1 MKKIISKSFSSINNN
16 TISIFNNKSNRF
28 RDNVEIT
35 QKIMNVDTKGTAS
48 YTIKKMTNEIL
59 PNIEKFVEK
68 RLLEDFSNQLTP
80 LEKDAVQ
87 DAYGIRRYKI
97 DNSNNKEENKKDAE
111 VPDKNIIEFNRQNPI
126 TNKSFNKLSFVDI
139 GKIILL
145 SRFQALT
152 TFPVSSYGNMFEHFS
167 IGKEVGLLVREEGV
181 VLKNAFSYIKTPKE
195 RKPLVDSIKNQL
207 LRNKNFDIH
216 SLLKNNFLFYSTI
229 YQEIAEK
236 ILDFIND
243 HKDERVRFFFN
254 HQDLFDGLI
263 SCLMD
268 NLKNFNFAVSLLC
281 LEKTNLVLIEGI
293 VMYFYKK
300 YGTSSSLNKNE
311 LNELDH
317 RVTSKDLS
325 TYKYWFQI
333 QSILDNFSITL
344 TKELIEEDLKQ
355 LESKEK
361 KLEFNKNAI
370 SNKFEFK
377 VNSERF
383 ICHDLESYFHDS
395 LSMEEKNFQE
405 KSQKANEY
413 LPEIYCEDKKFKPIE
428 YKPYFKNNTIDI
440 GDIVNKNYKLL
451 GFNSG
456 TILAGEAGNG
466 KSGILAFLHA
476 WAKSNNWFVIPLYN
490 GKKLTVEPLE
500 DLEDHPNGLIIQKAS
515 AKEILLDIKATN
527 IDLLNKITTFK
538 NYGKCNIIGEYD
550 GKFPTMP
557 SLWDPVREVFTDA
570 WKVFNLHDENFAFKN
585 NPEYMK
591 RISDYIP
598 NPKNLL
604 EVVNFG
610 LTNDKFAINAIAEVM
625 INLKYNKETKVMT
638 LVDDYNFFFRS
649 TNYFSYKYANYY
661 RSKVPPFAMALI
673 RLFMDFDGHLT
684 YNGVKVCATSSSFYY
699 RHNCEVKDFGF
710 PEFQSTRIKNL
721 GIKEIANLCHYFNE
735 NGKLGRGNIN
745 YNEILYF
752 KNFSQGNIGEIMK
765 CMTYNYEYAELPTY
779 NNYLKR
785 KAYGESLKNKNIESK
800 KIQVEKSKL
809 KNQRRIE
816 RINDTRN
823 KFNTDDMYI

>member
-1 MKKIISKSFSSINNN
+1 MKKIISKSFSVINSN
-16 TISIFNNKSNRF
+16 TISLFNSKSNKF
-28 RDNVEIT
+28 RENIEAT
-35 QKIMNVDTKGTAS
+35 QKMVNVDTKGTAS
-48 YTIKKMTNEIL
+48 FTIKKMTNEIL

-80 LEKDAVQ
+80 LEKEAIQ
-87 DAYGIRRYKI
+87 DSYGIRRYKI
-97 DNSNNKEENKKDAE
+97 DNSKGEASNKKDLE
-111 VPDKNIIEFNRQNPI
+111 VNDSDGNIFYRKNPI
-126 TNKSFNKLSFVDI
+126 TNKSFNKLSYVDV
-139 GKIILL
+139 GKIIVL
-145 SRFQALT
+145 SKFQFFT
-152 TFPVSSYGNMFEHFS
+152 TFPVSSYGDMFNHFS
-167 IGKEVGLLVREEGV
+167 IGKEIGLLLREEGI

-195 RKPLVDSIKNQL
+195 RKPFLDSLKQQL
-207 LRNKNFDIH
+207 LKNRNFDIH
-216 SLLKNNFLFYSTI
+216 SLIKNNFLFYSI
-229 YQEIAEK
+229 VHQYIAEK

-243 HKDERVRFFFN
+243 HKDERIRFFFN

-281 LEKTNLVLIEGI
+281 FDKSSDQLIENT
-293 VMYFYKK
+293 VMFFFKK
-300 YGTSSSLNKNE
+300 YGTTSSINKKE
-311 LNELDH
+311 LAELDH

-333 QSILDNFSITL
+333 QSILDKFTL
-344 TKELIEEDLKQ
+344 LISKEILEEDFKNI
-355 LESKEK
+355 ENIEK
-361 KLEFNKNAI
+361 PCFGKNSL
-370 SNKFEFK
+370 SNSFDLI
-377 VNSERF
+377 VDSERF
-383 ICHDLESYFHDS
+383 ICLDLESYYHES
-395 LSMEEKNFQE
+395 KLNEEKEYEE
-405 KSQKANEY
+405 KQLALENYVPK
-413 LPEIYCEDKKFKPIE
+413 IYNADKKFKPLE
-428 YKPYFKNNTIDI
+428 YKPYYKKSTIEV
-440 GDIVNKNYKLL
+440 GDVVNKHFKFL

-456 TILAGEAGNG
+456 TILSGEPGNG
-466 KSGILAFLHA
+466 KSGVLAFLHC

-500 DLEDHPNGLIIQKAS
+500 ELEDHPNGLIIQNAS

-527 IDLLNKITTFK
+527 IEILSKITTFK

-550 GKFPTMP
+550 GKISTMP

-570 WKVFNLHDENFAFKN
+570 WKVFNLFDDNLAFKN
-585 NPEYMK
+585 NPEYLK

-610 LTNDKFAINAIAEVM
+610 LQNEKFAINAIAEVM

-649 TNYFSYKYANYY
+649 TNYFSYKYANFY
-661 RSKVPPFAMALI
+661 RSKVPPFAMALV

-684 YNGVKVCATSSSFYY
+684 YNGVKVCATSSSYYY

-710 PEFQSTRIKNL
+710 PEFQSTKLKNL
-721 GIKEIANLCHYFNE
+721 GIQEIANLCDYFND
-735 NGKLGRGNIN
+735 NGKLGKGNIN
-745 YNEILYF
+745 YNEVLYY

-765 CMTYNYEYAELPTY
+765 CMRQNYQYIALPTY
-779 NNYLKR
+779 RNYLKR
-785 KAYGESLKNKNIESK
+785 KAYGESLKNKNIESIK
-800 KIQVEKSKL
+800 TQIEKSKL

-816 RINDTRN
+816 RINDLRN
-823 KFNTDDMYI
+823 KYPTDDMYI